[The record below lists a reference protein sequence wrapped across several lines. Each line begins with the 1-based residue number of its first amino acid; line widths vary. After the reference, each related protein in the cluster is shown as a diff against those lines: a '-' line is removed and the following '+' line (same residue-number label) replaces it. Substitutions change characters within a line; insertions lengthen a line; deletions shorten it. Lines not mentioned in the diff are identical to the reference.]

1 MPSKKVFCT
10 WLLAQRKDLPFARWV
25 FADLLDW
32 EGSKVKLR
40 YLSNEHG
47 KLDEYYNTCKLYD
60 IYLRDLEITK
70 EKQKITIKSK
80 KLN

>member
-10 WLLAQRKDLPFARWV
+10 WLLAQRKENAFARWV

-60 IYLRDLEITK
+60 MYLRDLEITK
-70 EKQKITIKSK
+70 NKQKIIINIKA
-80 KLN
+80 